1 MPFEFVKFIDIS
13 PMYGKGWMTRSLI
26 KVKIEEIGLPPTK
39 PTEPSIH
46 PHSYNDIKKQKA
58 ERDYTLAVKEYLSKV
73 KANHKEEILDLVMRE
88 FHELLLDLNS
98 ELEIE
103 PELEVMR
110 RIMDYSPTID
120 LPRLIQSKTIAYFDT
135 TVWIY
140 DSGDPLASTLLR
152 TTGDQ
157 VSLG

>member
-1 MPFEFVKFIDIS
+1 MPFRFVKFIDIS
-13 PMYGKGWMTRSLI
+13 PMYTKGWMTRSLV
-26 KVKIEEIGLPPTK
+26 KVNTEEIGLPPIK
-39 PTEPSIH
+39 PTEPSAH
-46 PHSYNDIKKQKA
+46 PHPYNDSKKIKA
-58 ERDYTLAVKEYLSKV
+58 ENDYHLAVKNYLSEI
-73 KANHKEEILDLVMRE
+73 KANHKEEILDLVTQE
-88 FHELLLDLNS
+88 FHELLLDLNP

-120 LPRLIQSKTIAYFDT
+120 LPQLTQSKTVAYFDT

-152 TTGDQ
+152 TTGVPD
-157 VSLG
+157 